1 MRFKAMLGVALAF
14 CLLGSVLFARTGTK
28 AKYVGAEV
36 CISCHKMDSLGNQF
50 RRWLGT
56 PHSRS
61 WVMLQGKEAKE
72 FAEKMGIEDPQKSPI
87 CLRCHAPVFRDTSL
101 WCKSFHPEDGVQ
113 CEACHGP
120 GSLHVKAMKAGRMT
134 EEAMLPKPK
143 GKRFC
148 MMCHAGVPH
157 PTGKFNYKKFWRR
170 VAHPLPKGSRR

>member
-1 MRFKAMLGVALAF
+1 MGLSLAF
-14 CLLGSVLFARTGTK
+14 CLLGSVLFAHTGTR

-36 CISCHKMDSLGNQF
+36 CISCHKGDRGP
-50 RRWLGT
+50 T
-56 PHSRS
+56 
-61 WVMLQGKEAKE
+61 
-72 FAEKMGIEDPQKSPI
+72 
-87 CLRCHAPVFRDTSL
+87 

-148 MMCHAGVPH
+148 MTCHAGVPH